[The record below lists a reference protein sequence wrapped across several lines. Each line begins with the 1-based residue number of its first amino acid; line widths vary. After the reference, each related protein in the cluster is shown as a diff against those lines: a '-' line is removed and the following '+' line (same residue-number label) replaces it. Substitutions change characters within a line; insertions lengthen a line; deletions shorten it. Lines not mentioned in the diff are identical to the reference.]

1 MVLKYCKQLG
11 VSLVLSALAA
21 TAGAQ
26 VQVRDDTG
34 QMVTLNAPA
43 RRVISLAP
51 HVTELIY
58 AAGGG
63 ARLVGVVSHSDYPEA
78 AKQVPRVGDNRQVD
92 IERVLA
98 LKPDLLVVWLHG
110 NAERQLEPLRR
121 LGVPLFYS
129 EPTKLEAIPE
139 TLLKLGTLM
148 GSEPQAQAA
157 AGQFRQRLAGLRQHY
172 AQARPLRV
180 FYQVWDQPL
189 YTLNGQHMVSD
200 VLRLC
205 GGVNIFAD
213 LPVTAPTVT
222 QEAVIA
228 ADPDVILAGEMSGRG
243 AADGW
248 KRFPRMRAVRQQQL
262 YTLNGDLLHRPGPR
276 ILDGASQVCQRLAQ
290 ARAQR
295 P

>member
-11 VSLVLSALAA
+11 VGLVLSALAA

-148 GSEPQAQAA
+148 GSEPQA
-157 AGQFRQRLAGLRQHY
+157 R
-172 AQARPLRV
+172 
-180 FYQVWDQPL
+180 
-189 YTLNGQHMVSD
+189 
-200 VLRLC
+200 
-205 GGVNIFAD
+205 
-213 LPVTAPTVT
+213 
-222 QEAVIA
+222 
-228 ADPDVILAGEMSGRG
+228 
-243 AADGW
+243 
-248 KRFPRMRAVRQQQL
+248 RAE
-262 YTLNGDLLHRPGPR
+262 
-276 ILDGASQVCQRLAQ
+276 
-290 ARAQR
+290 
-295 P
+295 

>member
-1 MVLKYCKQLG
+1 MG
-11 VSLVLSALAA
+11 VVCAMALCAAA
-21 TAGAQ
+21 TSAWANG
-26 VQVRDDTG
+26 VKVRDDNG
-34 QMVTLNAPA
+34 QWVTLAAPA

-63 ARLVGVVSHSDYPEA
+63 ARLVGAVSHSDYPEA
-78 AKQVPRVGDNRQVD
+78 ARQLPRVGDNRQVD

-121 LGVPLFYS
+121 LGIPLFYS
-129 EPTKLEAIPE
+129 EPASLEAIPD
-139 TLLKLGTLM
+139 TLQKLGVLL
-148 GSEPQAQAA
+148 GSEPQARAA
-157 AGQFRQRLAGLRQHY
+157 AGQFRQRLTALRQQY
-172 AQARPLRV
+172 GQARPVRV

-189 YTLNGQHMVSD
+189 YTLNGQHIVSD

-228 ADPDVILAGEMSGRG
+228 ADPEVILAGEMSGRG
-243 AADGW
+243 ATDNW
-248 KRFPRMRAVRQQQL
+248 KRFARLRAVRLNQL
-262 YTLNGDLLHRPGPR
+262 YTLNGDWLHRPGPR
-276 ILDGASQVCQRLAQ
+276 ILDGAQQVCERLAQ
-290 ARAQR
+290 ARAAAR
-295 P
+295 

>member
-11 VSLVLSALAA
+11 VGLVLSALAA

-26 VQVRDDTG
+26 VQVRDDAG

-189 YTLNGQHMVSD
+189 YTIGGGQIISD
-200 VLRLC
+200 ALAVCGASNVFDHLKLPAPQVGIESVLQRNPEVIIAGTQAQLDAWKAWPQIDAVKHGRLLLLADKGLERPSGQMLEATARLC
-205 GGVNIFAD
+205 
-213 LPVTAPTVT
+213 
-222 QEAVIA
+222 E
-228 ADPDVILAGEMSGRG
+228 
-243 AADGW
+243 
-248 KRFPRMRAVRQQQL
+248 QL
-262 YTLNGDLLHRPGPR
+262 
-276 ILDGASQVCQRLAQ
+276 QR
-290 ARAQR
+290 
-295 P
+295 